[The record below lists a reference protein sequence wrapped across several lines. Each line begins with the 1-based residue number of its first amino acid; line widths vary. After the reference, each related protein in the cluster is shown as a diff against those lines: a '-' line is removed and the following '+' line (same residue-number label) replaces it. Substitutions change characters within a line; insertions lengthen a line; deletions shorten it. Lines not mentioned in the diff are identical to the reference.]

1 MIATRV
7 KGSPKVASPLCSHGR
22 DRELS
27 GHGIQSSEANAEALS
42 HRPARATSA
51 GGLLAAG
58 AVLAGKA
65 AVDRD
70 GSEARPSGPSRAYR
84 LKAKEAPADGVDR
97 IAVGRAEKALEE
109 LRRAREGDDVARS
122 IHSARKDLKKLR
134 SVLRLVRPAIDRERF
149 RAENQRYRDAGRR
162 LSSSRD
168 AEVKLET
175 LTALGER
182 FGEELPDGALKAWTG
197 LLSEDRDELGDEDAI
212 AVQIESAMGE
222 IAVGRDEIGCW
233 RPSAK
238 SWDLFAPGIERTYT
252 RGRREM
258 KRVQAKRRTED
269 VHQWRKRVKDL
280 WYQLRIV
287 REMWPALLG
296 ETADQAHDLADL
308 LGDHHDLTVLHDD
321 LKAREELPDEKAL
334 ATAIERRQDELLEA
348 ALDLG
353 ARLRGLPDL
362 APRLR

>member
-1 MIATRV
+1 MASTRAKRTLRRSAT
-7 KGSPKVASPLCSHGR
+7 
-22 DRELS
+22 DR
-27 GHGIQSSEANAEALS
+27 
-42 HRPARATSA
+42 RARLAA

-65 AVDRD
+65 AVDR
-70 GSEARPSGPSRAYR
+70 SESKARSSGPSRAYR
-84 LKAKEAPADGVDR
+84 VKAKEAPAEGIAR
-97 IAVGRAEKALEE
+97 IAAGRAEKALEE
-109 LRRAREGDDVARS
+109 LRRAQEGDDVAGS

-134 SVLRLVRPAIDRERF
+134 SVLRLVRPVIGRERF
-149 RAENQRYRDAGRR
+149 RAENKRYRDAGRR
-162 LSSSRD
+162 LSPSRD

-175 LTALGER
+175 LAALGER
-182 FGEELPDGALKAWTG
+182 FGEELPDGAVKAWTR
-197 LLSEDRDELGDEDAI
+197 LLSGDRDELGDEDAI

-222 IAVGRDEIGCW
+222 IAVGRAEISSW

-238 SWDLFAPGIERTYT
+238 SWNLFAPGIERTYK

-258 KRVQAKRRTED
+258 KRVRVKRRTED

-296 ETADQAHDLADL
+296 ETAGQAHELADL
-308 LGDHHDLTVLHDD
+308 LGDHHDLTVLHED
-321 LKAREELPDEKAL
+321 LKTREELSDEKAL

-353 ARLRGLPDL
+353 ARLYAEKPKALLR
-362 APRLR
+362 RLSVYWESWRES